1 MRLKPVELVLCG
13 TERPRMFAERTM
25 SGVLQQSLRSGCREK
40 PSVLTLIIGLSTP
53 RSVRAVGACCKNGA
67 TRLHVDADVADDG
80 VEIDVVVVSAE
91 GRLDLHADLL
101 EPQQLIAASVPAPLF
116 TDHNIRDQLGAAR

>member
-1 MRLKPVELVLCG
+1 MKPPCLHP
-13 TERPRMFAERTM
+13 PRCSCKQAPGSSRDMHACRFA
-25 SGVLQQSLRSGCREK
+25 
-40 PSVLTLIIGLSTP
+40 
-53 RSVRAVGACCKNGA
+53 
-67 TRLHVDADVADDG
+67 RLHVDADVADDG